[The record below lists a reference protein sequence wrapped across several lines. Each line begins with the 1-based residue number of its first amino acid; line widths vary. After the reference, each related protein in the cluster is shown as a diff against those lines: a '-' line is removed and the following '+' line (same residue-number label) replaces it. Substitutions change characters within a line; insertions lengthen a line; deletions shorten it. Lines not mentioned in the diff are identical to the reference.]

1 MKKII
6 TIFILISLFTLSSCN
21 LNKNKYEKEVREMVD
36 EYTKTLKETVSV
48 EYIHMGSIKN
58 YQLDNNEVIYEFYN
72 LENISTKEV
81 FKYND
86 NLETNKKYL
95 FKDYSYHLVNEEELV
110 ITEDQFKD
118 KHHFFNFDNLDFNNA
133 KYTYKISNRFSS
145 QINTNIFFTF
155 NKDLKFEFK
164 YLDEL
169 VILNNLFIDIG
180 LTNPL
185 NDSDLAVIEIKG
197 LNSLNEEVIFN
208 IMNVNRYQ

>member
-1 MKKII
+1 MRNNHHTK
-6 TIFILISLFTLSSCN
+6 LLQNRLQ
-21 LNKNKYEKEVREMVD
+21 EK
-36 EYTKTLKETVSV
+36 
-48 EYIHMGSIKN
+48 
-58 YQLDNNEVIYEFYN
+58 F
-72 LENISTKEV
+72 
-81 FKYND
+81 
-86 NLETNKKYL
+86 
-95 FKDYSYHLVNEEELV
+95 HLV
-110 ITEDQFKD
+110 DY
-118 KHHFFNFDNLDFNNA
+118 NFDNLDFNNA

-185 NDSDLAVIEIKG
+185 KDSDLAVIEIKG

-208 IMNVNRYQ
+208 IMNVNKYQ